1 MIRHTMRSVGL
12 TLTLIAAICGVSAA
26 QQTDET
32 DELEL
37 APERAAAQVA
47 PAELAIAGLPPLV
60 ELQFDPQV
68 AEVTVPQVALPAL
81 DIAAPEISLGPAGST
96 TEVGD
101 QLFVEARVAGTSVN
115 SIVGAV
121 SVARFGEGP
130 GFRLD
135 FEHASQDGFGF
146 RSPGTGF
153 FRNTNLLEAQVELGG
168 QGRNQ
173 LDTQLRYNDLG
184 FGLQG
189 LSPFFSAEVRQLAAG
204 VVYRRAFEPGAALVL
219 DGAAQDDR
227 RVLTES
233 EVDGSSAIE
242 SYRRFDTSA
251 ALEFQWPTLR
261 FAPRVSAQLLD
272 AADIDI
278 ASRGSIAA
286 GVLLDWAARPGFTF
300 LLETDA
306 LYDPEDGLFFPARAA
321 ATLQPTELLRFGLG
335 GGFEA
340 PGATPATFWAD
351 NYLLAQIDPT
361 APDRLPR
368 ARRYFADLGV
378 GIDLADLSI
387 DLGVAWSSQTDGLLL
402 GDFTAAS
409 STYQLTEGDLE
420 RLDGEAVVAFDVG
433 TLDVALAWNT
443 AWLDRLPGEPEQT
456 LSGSIA
462 AGFDPMTAVLDV
474 EHALFDSGGVPLLS
488 LEIGGEIGAG
498 LSVAIFGRDLL
509 APLTDDERGLRLSG
523 ASSQDPFV
531 DTGLIAGAELRLR
544 L

>member
-1 MIRHTMRSVGL
+1 MIRDTMRSVGL
-12 TLTLIAAICGVSAA
+12 TLTLIAAIGGVATA
-26 QQTDET
+26 QQN

-60 ELQFDPQV
+60 ELEFDPQV
-68 AEVTVPQVALPAL
+68 AEVVVPQVALPAL
-81 DIAAPEISLGPAGST
+81 DITAPEITLGPIGSA

-168 QGRNQ
+168 QGRNR

-204 VVYRRAFEPGAALVL
+204 VAYRRSFEPGAALVL
-219 DGAAQDDR
+219 DAAAQDDR

-233 EVDGSSAIE
+233 EIDGSSAIE
-242 SYRRFDTSA
+242 GYRRFDTSA

-261 FAPRVSAQLLD
+261 FAPRVSAQLFD
-272 AADIDI
+272 AAEIDI

-286 GVLLDWAARPGFTF
+286 GALLDWAARPGFTF
-300 LLETDA
+300 LVETDA

-321 ATLQPTELLRFGLG
+321 ATLQPTELLRFGVG

-340 PGATPATFWAD
+340 PGATPAAFWAD
-351 NYLLAQIDPT
+351 HYVLAQIDPT
-361 APDRLPR
+361 VLDRLPR
-368 ARRYFADLGV
+368 ARRYFADFGV
-378 GIDLADLSI
+378 GVDLADLSI

-402 GDFTAAS
+402 ADFDTVS
-409 STYQLTEGDLE
+409 STYRLTEGDLE
-420 RLDGEAVVAFDVG
+420 RLDGEAVVGFDLG
-433 TLDVALAWNT
+433 TLDVAVAWNT

-462 AGFDPMTAVLDV
+462 AGFDPVTAVLDV
-474 EHALFDSGGVPLLS
+474 EHALFDSGGVPRLS

-498 LSVAIFGRDLL
+498 LSVAVFGRDLL
-509 APLTDDERGLRLSG
+509 APLTDEERGLRLSA

-531 DTGLIAGAELRLR
+531 DTGLVAGAELRLR